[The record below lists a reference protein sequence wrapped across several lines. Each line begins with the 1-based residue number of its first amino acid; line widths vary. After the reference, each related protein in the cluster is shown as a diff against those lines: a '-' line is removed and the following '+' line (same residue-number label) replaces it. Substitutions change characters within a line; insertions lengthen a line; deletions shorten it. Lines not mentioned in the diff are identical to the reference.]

1 MTDAEQEIDASRP
14 VFSAEDER
22 AMRRAL
28 ELARLAR
35 PISPPNPS
43 VGCVIM
49 RAGEVL
55 GEGFTQETGGPHAEV
70 CAMRD
75 AIARGHTLEGAT
87 AYVTLEPCSHYGRTP
102 PCALALINAGFVRVV
117 AAVLDPNPQVAGRGL
132 RMLRDAGIKAECGL
146 LEAEARAE
154 NVGFLTRMTR
164 GTPWVRMK
172 AAATLDGRTA
182 FLDGRSQWITGPAAR
197 EDGHRYRSWSGAVL
211 TGIGTVLA
219 DDPQMNVR
227 LPDRPVE
234 TTRQPLR
241 VVVDGR
247 MKTPPSAK
255 ILHTPGG
262 AVWIVTAKDDE
273 GKRAALEAAGAKVVV
288 LPDPNNPEH
297 VDLAALMRMLG
308 GAEVNEVHVEAGAG
322 LNGALLDAG
331 LVDELIIYQAPCF
344 FGEGLPVAA
353 VARPES
359 PGAAPRWKTVS
370 ADVLADGDIRIICR
384 RN

>member
-154 NVGFLTRMTR
+154 NAGFLTRMTR

-172 AAATLDGRTA
+172 AAATLDG
-182 FLDGRSQWITGPAAR
+182 
-197 EDGHRYRSWSGAVL
+197 
-211 TGIGTVLA
+211 
-219 DDPQMNVR
+219 
-227 LPDRPVE
+227 
-234 TTRQPLR
+234 
-241 VVVDGR
+241 
-247 MKTPPSAK
+247 
-255 ILHTPGG
+255 
-262 AVWIVTAKDDE
+262 
-273 GKRAALEAAGAKVVV
+273 
-288 LPDPNNPEH
+288 
-297 VDLAALMRMLG
+297 
-308 GAEVNEVHVEAGAG
+308 
-322 LNGALLDAG
+322 
-331 LVDELIIYQAPCF
+331 
-344 FGEGLPVAA
+344 
-353 VARPES
+353 
-359 PGAAPRWKTVS
+359 
-370 ADVLADGDIRIICR
+370 
-384 RN
+384 

>member
-1 MTDAEQEIDASRP
+1 MTTEATEALP
-14 VFSAEDER
+14 APAFSEEDER

-28 ELARLAR
+28 ALARRAR

-43 VGCVIM
+43 VGCVLM
-49 RAGEVL
+49 RDGVVI
-55 GEGFTQETGGPHAEV
+55 GEGFTQKTGGPHAEV

-75 AIARGHTLEGAT
+75 AIARGNTIEGAT

-102 PCALALINAGFVRVV
+102 PCALGLINAGVARVV

-132 RMLRDAGIKAECGL
+132 RMLRDAGIVAECGL
-146 LEAEARAE
+146 LEAEARVE
-154 NVGFLTRMTR
+154 NAGFLARMTR

-182 FLDGRSQWITGPAAR
+182 FPDGRSQWITGPAAR
-197 EDGHRYRSWSGAVL
+197 EDGHRWRSWSGAVL

-227 LPDRPVE
+227 LPDVPFESV
-234 TTRQPLR
+234 RQPLR
-241 VVVDGR
+241 VIVDGAMR
-247 MKTPPSAK
+247 TPPGAK
-255 ILHTPGG
+255 ILTSPGG
-262 AVWIVTAKDDE
+262 AVWVVAAKDAPE
-273 GKRAALEAAGAKVVV
+273 KRAALEAAGARVVV
-288 LPDPNNPEH
+288 LPDAANPDR
-297 VDLAALMRMLG
+297 VDLPALMRLLG
-308 GAEVNEVHVEAGAG
+308 EVEVNDVHVEAGAK

-353 VARPES
+353 VARPET
-359 PGAAPRWKTVS
+359 PGAAFRWKTVC
-370 ADVLADGDIRIICR
+370 ADVLAGGDIRIICR